1 MTAQLELSLK
11 PFIELQIE
19 ALVAENCIR
28 PERVNK
34 FVKEL
39 ESRII
44 SIKNLNIDKLL
55 KGPLRVPLIGRPNS
69 LNSDYPE
76 GLKFVA
82 PSKLEIVG
90 GFKTSTALKR
100 TNYVDL
106 AICMPDGC
114 LEKKDIKNQRYQH
127 KRALYLTKL
136 ANILSGHTGSGLIDK
151 LEFRYHQG
159 DFLKP
164 VLLITPKDVKIRKHT
179 TFQLFI
185 YPPDTILKISMLHP
199 SHGNVSPK
207 WFFKD
212 YPLSDVSSDVEK
224 FLEGDSDVTMSPFY
238 NSSILFDIE
247 MVSNS
252 NLLYEQIG
260 EQASIADALK
270 LTKIWLYQRE
280 LHHHFSFIVSIYVA
294 YLQSKQIIHQN
305 MSSYQIFKIIIKSL
319 SSSDWIDSGISYYDD
334 FNEKIS
340 TFKDYFHVV
349 FLSPSGNL
357 NLCYNITKDLY
368 LRLKHETQLSHDI
381 LSANLA
387 DTFELLFLKRL
398 DFINKFDVILHVP
411 RCTKKL
417 PMKLDYLKKFID
429 HGVFTP
435 RVYSE
440 TILHLVERALSDRV
454 TLVQQSSDHLLLDKR
469 WNIKSIPYDPSNE
482 DNTFTLGMLLEPEKA
497 LRIIDV
503 GPQAQTPEADDFR
516 QFWDPK
522 CQLRLQNG
530 VISETV
536 VWHVES
542 FNQRRAIINYVLT
555 HALKRADLH
564 NIVVHYTLLER
575 FISMNNVYFQWNDSS
590 SSQVSENNAP
600 QKRKH
605 EEIKTPI
612 GTGEEIFQRVLRS
625 YNEFN
630 KIVRSIDGLQ
640 HQITSVQPISQH
652 LRGSAVYP
660 PLPVCLQQR
669 NEALKRRKGVSL
681 FPTDFNDTG
690 KILVVEPID
699 VVLSLESSGKWPSE
713 AEAYKA
719 AQLNYLIDLGQA
731 LKERE
736 YTVKFSNDYLDVLY
750 GQFVFRLRIKSPKQ
764 FHMAPSIKS
773 NQRNRLELEV
783 LPRIHSA
790 LDQLYREHPAFG
802 LTCRLVKRWLSCH
815 LMTDHISDIAVDL
828 IVANLFL
835 HPQPYTAPSSSACGF
850 RRFLMLIAQH
860 DWEQI
865 PLVVNFDDQ
874 LKMDEIKHLK
884 DLMEQDRSKY
894 PPLVIYT
901 PYDREISPFTR
912 PDPSLLQLDLLCRIC
927 TKALDFFNKDILCSF
942 ETLDKCKA
950 LFRPNF
956 KLFNILIKLNTRVVQ
971 NFFMSIDPPKGYK
984 LLGKEPNGKY
994 TSALKVMPIVGLNI
1008 VEQYVQLLRSRY
1020 EQCAL
1025 FFFDKYGQRVI
1036 GVILKP
1042 ESEKIL
1048 GGDIKKFIGDMKSLG
1063 SKLVDSITITKQM

>member
-19 ALVAENCIR
+19 ALVGENCIK

-34 FVKEL
+34 FIKEL

-44 SIKNLNIDKLL
+44 SIKNLNVDKLL
-55 KGPLRVPLIGRPNS
+55 NRPLKLPLIGRPNS
-69 LNSDYPE
+69 LSSDYSE
-76 GLKFVA
+76 GLKFIA
-82 PSKLEIVG
+82 PTKIDIVG
-90 GFKTSTALKR
+90 GFKSLTALKR

-136 ANILSGHTGSGLIDK
+136 ANILSGHTGKGLIDK

-179 TFQLFI
+179 TFQLFV
-185 YPPDTILKISMLHP
+185 YPPETILKVSMLCP
-199 SHGNVSPK
+199 SHGNVAPK

-212 YPLSDVSSDVEK
+212 YSLSETDSNIKE
-224 FLEGDSDVTMSPFY
+224 FLEGDSNVTISPFY

-252 NLLYEQIG
+252 NLLNEQIG

-294 YLQSKQIIHQN
+294 YLQTKQVIHQN
-305 MSSYQIFKIIIKSL
+305 MSSYQIFKLIIKSL
-319 SSSDWIDSGISYYDD
+319 SSSDWINQGLSYYDD
-334 FNEKIS
+334 FSEKIS
-340 TFKDYFHVV
+340 TFKDYFPIV

-357 NLCYNITKDLY
+357 NLCYNISKDLY
-368 LRLKHETQLSHDI
+368 LRLKHEAQLSHDI

-387 DTFELLFLKRL
+387 DTFELSFLKKL
-398 DFINKFDVILHVP
+398 DFINKFDVIVHIP
-411 RCTKKL
+411 KCTKKL
-417 PMKLDYLKKFID
+417 PLKLDYLKKFID
-429 HGVFTP
+429 HGVFIP

-440 TILHLVERALSDRV
+440 NILHLIERALSDRV
-454 TLVQQSSDHLLLDKR
+454 VLVQQSSNHLLLDKR
-469 WNIKSIPYDPSNE
+469 WSIKSIPYDPSNE

-497 LRIIDV
+497 LRIVDV
-503 GPQAQTPEADDFR
+503 GPKAQTPEADDFR

-536 VWHVES
+536 VWHVENFS
-542 FNQRRAIINYVLT
+542 QRRAILNYILI
-555 HALKRADLH
+555 HALKRADLP
-564 NIVVHYTLLER
+564 NIVIHYTILER
-575 FISMNNVYFQWNDSS
+575 LISLNNVYFQWNDSS
-590 SSQVSENNAP
+590 SSQVSENSAP
-600 QKRKH
+600 QKRKR
-605 EEIKTPI
+605 EEIKIPL

-630 KIVRSIDGLQ
+630 KVIRSIDGLQ
-640 HQITSVQPISQH
+640 HQITSVQPLSQH
-652 LRGSAVYP
+652 LRGCAVYP

-669 NEALKRRKGVSL
+669 NEALKRRKGASL
-681 FPTDFNDTG
+681 FPTDFSETG
-690 KILVVEPID
+690 KILAVEPID
-699 VVLSLESSGKWPSE
+699 ILLSLEGSGKWPSE
-713 AEAYKA
+713 AEAYRA
-719 AQLNYLIDLGQA
+719 AQLDYLIDLGQA
-731 LKERE
+731 LKEKE
-736 YTVKFSNDYLDVLY
+736 YTVKFSNDYLDVLH
-750 GQFVFRLRIKSPKQ
+750 GQFVFRLRVKSSKQ
-764 FHMAPSIKS
+764 FHMANSIKN
-773 NQRNRLELEV
+773 NQRNRLEFEI

-790 LDQLYREHPAFG
+790 LDQLYRQHPAYG

-815 LMTDHISDIAVDL
+815 LMTDHVSDVAVDL

-850 RRFLMLIAQH
+850 RRFMMLIAQH
-860 DWEQI
+860 DWKQN

-884 DLMEQDRSKY
+884 DLMEEDRSKY

-901 PYDREISPFTR
+901 PYDKEVSPFTR
-912 PDPSLLQLDLLCRIC
+912 PDPSPPQLDLLCRIS
-927 TKALDFFNKDILCSF
+927 TKALEFFNKDILCSF
-942 ETLDKCKA
+942 DTLDKCKA

-956 KLFNILIKLNTRVVQ
+956 KLFNILIKLNTHVVQ
-971 NFFMSIDPPKGYK
+971 NFFMSIDPPKGFK
-984 LLGKEPNGKY
+984 LFGKEPNGKRA
-994 TSALKVMPIVGLNI
+994 SAFKVMPIVGLNV
-1008 VEQYVQLLRSRY
+1008 VEQYVQLLRSKY
-1020 EQCAL
+1020 DQCAL
-1025 FFFDKYGQRVI
+1025 FFYDKYGQRVI

-1048 GGDIKKFIGDMKSLG
+1048 GGDIRKFIIGMKSLG
-1063 SKLVDSITITKQM
+1063 SKLVDSITITKQV